1 MILAGLAIFG
11 AIAIGGR
18 CVGRLRGAGAF
29 RRAADPTPISHWRP
43 VALIAAGI
51 VLNLLLAETGGFI
64 VASAALFWFVAR
76 AFDAGHPLRDAL
88 FAVGVSVA
96 AFLLFGRVLD
106 LQLPAGVLAGVL

>member
-1 MILAGLAIFG
+1 M
-11 AIAIGGR
+11 
-18 CVGRLRGAGAF
+18 
-29 RRAADPTPISHWRP
+29 
-43 VALIAAGI
+43 
-51 VLNLLLAETGGFI
+51 LNLLLAETGGFI